1 MYKREISVMNYL
13 VVFRSKSET
22 LKFASILASYGH
34 KSAIVSTPR
43 QISVSCGVS
52 ARIDFKALETAK
64 NIVSRRQFYTFAGI
78 FISNNNEYVKA

>member
-1 MYKREISVMNYL
+1 MNYL

-22 LKFASILASYGH
+22 FKFVSILASYGF
-34 KSAIVSTPR
+34 KSIVVSTPR

-52 ARIDFKALETAK
+52 AKIDLSALETAK

-78 FISNNNEYVKA
+78 YTSNNNEYVKT

>member
-1 MYKREISVMNYL
+1 MNYL

-34 KSAIVSTPR
+34 KSTIVSTPR

-52 ARIDFKALETAK
+52 ARIDGKALDAAK
-64 NIVSRRQFYTFAGI
+64 NIVLRRQFYTFAGI
-78 FISNNNEYVKA
+78 FVSNNNEYVKT